1 MMRSRAFAI
10 LIILVLATAAPVW
23 ALQIDVVVTVDNAYG
38 FGFGDAN
45 SITTYFGGIRNVLA
59 GEIFNGPPGLVV
71 GQPLFPYTIP
81 NVGPERYQLSA
92 VTLADYVYIVAWSDD
107 AAFQGVM
114 AGFQLPNG
122 PLLSGTGWEVFA
134 TGLDRD
140 SNVAG
145 DTLLDVAAD
154 LLLINAQIAVANAN
168 GGLAATTSVGW
179 VDENGLLPNATLGAG
194 ELAIG
199 PLNTANALFVA
210 HSAIQGVSG
219 QSRWMWYN
227 EDPTNIANPFQ
238 FGLEGPDGHKEFL
251 IFRIRVGNVIP
262 EPTSL
267 TLLAFGLGA
276 AAWRRKRR
284 RAA

>member
-1 MMRSRAFAI
+1 MMRSRVCAI
-10 LIILVLATAAPVW
+10 AIILVLATAAPVW

-38 FGFGDAN
+38 LGFGDVN
-45 SITTYFGGIRNVLA
+45 GITTYFGGIRNVTA

-71 GQPLFPYTIP
+71 GQPLSPYTIP
-81 NVGPERYQLSA
+81 GVGPERYQLSA

-107 AAFQGVM
+107 AVFQGVM

-140 SNVAG
+140 SDVIG
-145 DTLLDVAAD
+145 DTLLVGD
-154 LLLINAQIAVANAN
+154 LPLINAQITLANAN
-168 GGLAATTSVGW
+168 GGDPLTTSVGW
-179 VDENGLLPNATLGAG
+179 VDENGLLPNATLGEG

-199 PLNTANALFVA
+199 PLNTPNALFNF

-219 QSRWMWYN
+219 QSSWMWYN
-227 EDPTNIANPFQ
+227 EDPATIFNPFAA
-238 FGLEGPDGHKEFL
+238 GPEGSDGHKEFL

-262 EPTSL
+262 EPASL